1 MNEENKN
8 KIGTIED
15 ASNIKDI
22 PTAFF
27 KPITE
32 VQTQQTEM
40 LENYHKEKG
49 DIAETNIP
57 DLTEEVRKL
66 ERKLKSK
73 KFSMPIYI
81 FLIIVV
87 MINVCWFV
95 GVKFLIVPKYE
106 NYINEHKIIKN
117 DYDYLKKT
125 IDALVGRD

>member
-8 KIGTIED
+8 KIGTIEN
-15 ASNIKDI
+15 ASDIKDI

-40 LENYHKEKG
+40 LETYHKEKG
-49 DIAETNIP
+49 DIAETNVP

-66 ERKLKSK
+66 EKKLKAK
-73 KFSMPIYI
+73 RFSMPISI
-81 FLIIVV
+81 VLLIVV
-87 MINVCWFV
+87 MINICWFA

-106 NYINEHKIIKN
+106 NYINEHETIKK
-117 DYDYLKKT
+117 DYEYLKKT